1 MTASRVAPY
10 LDPQRRLLTRLDVQ
24 TLRSL
29 QPVLVDAAGVGAHT
43 QHPVHAAGRKDHAVP
58 QPMWPVLMTL
68 AGGQRQFICCHPALP
83 EALVM
88 ADLIRCATTPDA
100 EPPPQLTAVGW
111 ALRPPLYVR
120 RVLCDC
126 GWYAVHTGDV
136 RVVAV
141 TRTLHLAGTL
151 QRLWTV
157 LVQETLP
164 LIEGVEFGWHDVHTG
179 APIDADPD
187 DEEDE

>member
-1 MTASRVAPY
+1 
-10 LDPQRRLLTRLDVQ
+10 
-24 TLRSL
+24 
-29 QPVLVDAAGVGAHT
+29 
-43 QHPVHAAGRKDHAVP
+43 
-58 QPMWPVLMTL
+58 
-68 AGGQRQFICCHPALP
+68 
-83 EALVM
+83 
-88 ADLIRCATTPDA
+88 
-100 EPPPQLTAVGW
+100 
-111 ALRPPLYVR
+111 
-120 RVLCDC
+120 
-126 GWYAVHTGDV
+126 
-136 RVVAV
+136 VVAV